1 MSVIAN
7 LDILLGARTDGLDR
21 GLSRSRTA
29 IAGFGA
35 SVAKLGA
42 AYLGA
47 SAGMN
52 FLTSSI
58 ELAAEAEQAAV
69 AFRVLLKDAGA
80 AREMLSRLQEFAA
93 STPFA
98 FPELRESSR
107 MLLAFGYSA
116 DEAMSQLKVLGE
128 IAAGTSTPIS
138 QLAELMGKNKVQ
150 GIINTE
156 DLNQLGGR
164 GINVLDG
171 LAKRFGINTTEVRKF
186 ASEGK
191 IGFADLQAAMEDLAN
206 TDFAGLMDQQSE
218 TLSGRFST
226 LNDQIVEIKTTIGT
240 ELIPALAGG
249 TEEAMTFARQFAAG
263 LKEVSAVLRGDLTPA
278 MILMADRK
286 DDIAEQKVFL
296 QMQHKAQRKLDALTH
311 QYEMLE
317 ITKDAYDAAAA
328 EIRASAPG
336 QLKGDTVAIAAA
348 QQKAAAE
355 AAATAE
361 AAAKKQKN
369 DADAEAAPKTAES
382 IANRIDQLKRLNDV
396 QMFGADI
403 AERNALLAAGAT
415 KQQLEQFDKLIQAKI
430 DLDKVDA
437 GRAMTEQFLTPLEAA
452 ARKLEEIQ
460 WLRDA
465 GAITQ
470 ETADR
475 AAAAARRDAMPD
487 SSTNVPSFGALQKG
501 SVEAFSAALRNEKAG
516 QQEKLQVEANKHLAQ
531 IATGVTQLNQTRPTP
546 VRNAG

>member
-249 TEEAMTFARQFAAG
+249 TEEAMTFTRQFAAG

-296 QMQHKAQRKLDALTH
+296 QMQLKAQRKLDALTH

-317 ITKDAYDAAAA
+317 ITKEAYDAAAA

-336 QLKGDTVAIAAA
+336 QLKGDTAAIAAN
-348 QQKAAAE
+348 QQKAAEAAASATAAATKQKEDAAAE
-355 AAATAE
+355 AATKTAE
-361 AAAKKQKN
+361 AV
-369 DADAEAAPKTAES
+369 
-382 IANRIDQLKRLNDV
+382 ANRIEQLEREIEV
-396 QMFGADI
+396 QMFGAEI

-415 KQQLEQFDKLIQAKI
+415 KQQLEQLDQLTKAKRDVEKL
-430 DLDKVDA
+430 DA

-452 ARKLEEIQ
+452 TRKIEEIQ
-460 WLRDA
+460 WLLAA
-465 GAITQ
+465 GAITP

-475 AAAAARRDAMPD
+475 ATAAARRDAMPD

-546 VRNAG
+546 VGNAG

>member
-1 MSVIAN
+1 MAIIAN
-7 LDILLGARTDGLDR
+7 LDILLGARTEGLDR

-116 DEAMSQLKVLGE
+116 DEAMRQLKVLGE

-296 QMQHKAQRKLDALTH
+296 QMQLKAQRKLDALTH

-317 ITKDAYDAAAA
+317 ITKEAYDAAAA

-348 QQKAAAE
+348 QQKAAE
-355 AAATAE
+355 AATA
-361 AAAKKQKN
+361 AAQATKQN
-369 DADAEAAPKTAES
+369 DDAGAESATKTADA
-382 IANRIDQLKRLNDV
+382 IANRIEQLKSQNEI

-430 DLDKVDA
+430 DLDKIDA

-452 ARKLEEIQ
+452 ARKIEEIQ
-460 WLRDA
+460 WLLEA
-465 GAITQ
+465 GTINQA
-470 ETADR
+470 TADR
-475 AAAAARRDAMPD
+475 ATAAARRDAMPD

-531 IATGVTQLNQTRPTP
+531 IAIGVTHLNQTRPTP